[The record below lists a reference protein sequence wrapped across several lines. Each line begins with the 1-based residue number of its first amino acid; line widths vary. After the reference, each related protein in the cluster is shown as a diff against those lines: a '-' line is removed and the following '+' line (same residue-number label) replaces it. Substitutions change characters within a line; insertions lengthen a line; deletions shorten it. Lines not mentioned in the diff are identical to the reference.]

1 MKKFKKIFFKYEE
14 ENIKKKSDVS
24 LKKKAQGEE
33 CWKDENL
40 SREDK

>member
-1 MKKFKKIFFKYEE
+1 MKKLKKIFFKYE

-24 LKKKAQGEE
+24 LKKKAQEEE